1 MNKCSC
7 LIAILYIFLI
17 DGIKSQYY
25 SFSLNKNILKNH
37 PLSNLLQEEGN
48 KVQEI
53 DHIDYSTES
62 LKLLDMH
69 QGLVEKMTNF
79 IKDEGKLQVSSLPV
93 TNYFNV
99 QYYGDIYI
107 GSVFQKLSVILDT
120 GSNILWV
127 ATKNCERC
135 RNFTQKF
142 DFTLS
147 KTFRDLNQSKNITYA
162 IGYVNGTYVQDNVF
176 ISLQNSPGLSGMGV
190 ENFKFLLVNDEKAL
204 DGTISDGVLG
214 LGIDLEGDASVSLIS
229 MLHLQGHISKPFF
242 SFFLTD
248 SKRGSRL
255 YIGDIR
261 ENQNLSPFFSQ
272 MKFCAVKEKAHY
284 WQCDVQSL
292 TFQTKSEKSQA
303 NLEFFTAS
311 KVIFDTGTS
320 FVIIPANDF
329 IMLLPKFTS
338 KALNNKCG
346 ITPYLQFICQ
356 CSSPRDFD
364 DIKLNLNN
372 INPAESSE
380 FLISVENLIQY
391 YPSTSYQCKFEIL
404 VDIFMMDAWILG
416 DSVLRDTLITF
427 DMQKRQVGWVQNID
441 RFTDSMIFAS
451 KSDESKNFTWWLLG
465 IILLI
470 ISLTYIIV
478 RLAKSCVTPESSS
491 QENLLNN

>member
-1 MNKCSC
+1 MQKCQLLVFFLSL
-7 LIAILYIFLI
+7 LIYLI
-17 DGIKSQYY
+17 KRTNCQYY
-25 SFSLNKNILKNH
+25 SFSLNKKILNNH
-37 PLSNLLQEEGN
+37 SLSNLLEEAY
-48 KVQEI
+48 KIHEI
-53 DHIDYSTES
+53 DHVEYTDEK
-62 LKLLDMH
+62 LKLLDT
-69 QGLVEKMTNF
+69 QKGLIQKMTKFMN
-79 IKDEGKLQVSSLPV
+79 DERKLEVSSVYV

-107 GSVFQKLSVILDT
+107 GSVLQKLSVILDT

-147 KTFRDLNQSKNITYA
+147 KTFRDLNVSKNITYA
-162 IGYVNGTYVQDNVF
+162 IGYVNGSFVQDNVL
-176 ISLQNSPGLSGMGV
+176 ISLQNTDSFNGMGV
-190 ENFKFLLVNDEKAL
+190 KDFKFLLVNDEKAL

-229 MLHLQGHISKPFF
+229 MLHLQGQISKPFF

-248 SKRGSRL
+248 SKKGSRL
-255 YIGDIR
+255 YIGDIT
-261 ENQNLSPFFSQ
+261 QNEYLGPLFNQ
-272 MKFCAVKEKAHY
+272 MKFCSVKDNAHY

-292 TFQTKSEKSQA
+292 SFHSLTDKQNS
-303 NLEFFTAS
+303 NLELFSSS

-320 FVIIPANDF
+320 FLIIPANDF
-329 IMLLPKFTS
+329 ILLLPKFSS

-364 DIKLNLNN
+364 DIRLNLQNS
-372 INPAESSE
+372 AMSSE
-380 FLISVENLIQY
+380 FYIKVENLIQY
-391 YPSTSYQCKFEIL
+391 FPSTSYQCKFEIL
-404 VDIFMMDAWILG
+404 IDIFMMDAWILG
-416 DSVLRDTLITF
+416 DSVLRDSLLTF
-427 DMQKRQVGWVQNID
+427 DMQKRQIGWVQNID
-441 RFTDSMIFAS
+441 RLTDSMIFAN
-451 KSDESKNFTWWLLG
+451 KSDDVKNFTWWLLG
-465 IILLI
+465 IVIFI

-478 RLAKSCVTPESSS
+478 RMAKCYAATESR